1 MTTPNNSL
9 NSQFKDSDSKGLKP
23 QSEHNNYG
31 NGVDDVEK
39 QEFVHFEDG
48 ESMDDWQENPMV
60 AGLGNSPQITDKVF
74 LPDWNNKPKVLPAV
88 LTLNGSS
95 ILTHQNLTSII
106 AAPGFGKSSICE
118 AILASYLNPD
128 ADCLGFKVDPN
139 CRGVIYIDFE
149 RTNSDVWNSFSRM
162 CRRAGISEGQG
173 ITGVQIA
180 GMRSIPRLDE
190 RLSAIEVLLQ
200 KYPCSLLILDGAG
213 DMVTD
218 TNDLLQ
224 AIECRIFLRELTVR
238 HELSIV
244 TTLHPNP
251 NSTKPR
257 GHIGGEVLRESEVVL
272 LVKKVEGEFRLITSD
287 FEHGKNRNS
296 APITTGFSWC
306 AESMMFMSI
315 DIEGMAEN
323 AKSVKD
329 EQKITMA
336 TELAKK
342 ILPPLDSMTDGDLLK
357 AIMKLKSAS
366 LSTAKRYK
374 SNMVEWDIISKR
386 PDGRY
391 QLVA

>member
-9 NSQFKDSDSKGLKP
+9 NSQVKDSDSKGLKP
-23 QSEHNNYG
+23 QSEYINYG
-31 NGVDDVEK
+31 NGVDDVEN

-128 ADCLGFKVDPN
+128 VDCLGFKVDPN

-218 TNDLLQ
+218 TND
-224 AIECRIFLRELTVR
+224 
-238 HELSIV
+238 
-244 TTLHPNP
+244 
-251 NSTKPR
+251 
-257 GHIGGEVLRESEVVL
+257 
-272 LVKKVEGEFRLITSD
+272 
-287 FEHGKNRNS
+287 
-296 APITTGFSWC
+296 
-306 AESMMFMSI
+306 
-315 DIEGMAEN
+315 
-323 AKSVKD
+323 
-329 EQKITMA
+329 
-336 TELAKK
+336 
-342 ILPPLDSMTDGDLLK
+342 
-357 AIMKLKSAS
+357 
-366 LSTAKRYK
+366 
-374 SNMVEWDIISKR
+374 
-386 PDGRY
+386 
-391 QLVA
+391 